1 MDRDL
6 CVLRVFIVMFEKGI
20 YDSALEIKH
29 IYLAK
34 TIYREGINT
43 NFDQENAIMNYSQDI
58 GRT

>member
-20 YDSALEIKH
+20 YESALEIKH

-34 TIYREGINT
+34 NIYREGINKNLT
-43 NFDQENAIMNYSQDI
+43 KKMRS
-58 GRT
+58 